1 VPRWTRSPVA
11 SGLGGTPSP
20 DVDHLTVI
28 AGSLHSDQADTTGW
42 HTGGMA
48 TSALQTA
55 HAGLISRALDVAGRL
70 ANDAAEVITAT
81 AGRLASPGAKAH
93 PFDWVTET
101 DRTLERHT
109 RRVLAAEFPGSSV
122 LGEEY
127 GGSGSD
133 GSPLVLPGIAGAP
146 ELLWIVDPVD
156 GTSNYVA
163 GVPWCCYSLAL
174 VDADGPL
181 VGVIADPYQGQI
193 YAAARGLGARANGRR
208 LPPSTLT
215 SLAGAL
221 VFAEPGRPGRRPE
234 LAGLIDRVRTAH
246 AGVRVVGSSALAITQ
261 VALGRAAAAILPSA
275 GYSVWDV
282 AGALSLAS
290 EAGMS
295 VTDLDG
301 NKNALPLD
309 GLIVATPGV
318 AEQATALVKPH

>member
-1 VPRWTRSPVA
+1 
-11 SGLGGTPSP
+11 
-20 DVDHLTVI
+20 
-28 AGSLHSDQADTTGW
+28 
-42 HTGGMA
+42 MA
-48 TSALQTA
+48 TPALQA
-55 HAGLISRALDVAGRL
+55 SHAGLISRALDVAGRL

-81 AGRLASPGAKAH
+81 AGRLASPGSKAH

-109 RRVLAAEFPGSSV
+109 RRVLTAEFPGSSV

-127 GGSGSD
+127 GSGVD
-133 GSPLVLPGIAGAP
+133 GVPFLLPGEIGAP

-174 VDADGPL
+174 VDAEGPL

-208 LPPSTLT
+208 LPPSALT
-215 SLAGAL
+215 ALAGSL
-221 VFAEPGRPGRRPE
+221 VFAEPGKPGQRPE
-234 LAGLIDRVRTAH
+234 LAGLIERVRAAH

-261 VALGRAAAAILPSA
+261 VALGRAAAAILPSK

-282 AGALSLAS
+282 AGALSLAV
-290 EAGMS
+290 EAGMI

-301 NKNALPLD
+301 NHDSLPLH
-309 GLIVATPGV
+309 GLIVSTPGV
-318 AEQATALVKPH
+318 AQEAAALVRGR